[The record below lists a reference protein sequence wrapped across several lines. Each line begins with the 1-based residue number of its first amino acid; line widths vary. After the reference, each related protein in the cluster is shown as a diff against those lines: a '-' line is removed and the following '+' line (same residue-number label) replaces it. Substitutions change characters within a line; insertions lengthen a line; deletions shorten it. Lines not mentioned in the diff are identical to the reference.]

1 MSSLVADNTMAKPDS
16 SKDLHYFIACII
28 PFLPLIDEKEDDD
41 DKEIKTFI
49 NDNKDLIQSDPT
61 YVTNKLLFG
70 TKKGTAEYV
79 INFDDIVMRMIHIYL
94 KKIKIREDKKGDGK
108 KGGRK
113 KVGRKKVGGG
123 LKDILNDKKEMFAIL
138 QAVFGIFLL
147 YIGISKFIDVQNRT
161 IISTSTFTTV
171 TPSESHDMS
180 TALALTGDTFPAEQD
195 EQTAL
200 TMMGI
205 DMDTQIMFPKINLA
219 PAVHEQITSITVK
232 DFIKGALG
240 FESNIYANSLIIFE
254 KEATKQG
261 HAAYTEILEK
271 NLPIIKR
278 EAVEKFLDTTKTDVE
293 LEMGDFAEIEEEVFQ
308 QINQMSLTDRIFNY
322 YKFSVTGRMTDLV
335 RATKSAVSNFKI
347 RVRAELD
354 IAKDNALYKAES
366 FIIDTLRDVVT
377 SGRVILVGLG
387 LLCTA
392 YATLKA
398 DKIAERTGLAEFLEW
413 DKLTP
418 AQKVQFKTML
428 RKLHTELKNTEID
441 TTPVKRS
448 DTAELMDGLGGGR
461 KRRRKKTRRKRRK
474 TRRKSKKRKTK
485 RRRKR
490 KRKTK
495 RRKRRR

>member
-1 MSSLVADNTMAKPDS
+1 
-16 SKDLHYFIACII
+16 
-28 PFLPLIDEKEDDD
+28 
-41 DKEIKTFI
+41 
-49 NDNKDLIQSDPT
+49 
-61 YVTNKLLFG
+61 
-70 TKKGTAEYV
+70 
-79 INFDDIVMRMIHIYL
+79 
-94 KKIKIREDKKGDGK
+94 
-108 KGGRK
+108 
-113 KVGRKKVGGG
+113 
-123 LKDILNDKKEMFAIL
+123 
-138 QAVFGIFLL
+138 
-147 YIGISKFIDVQNRT
+147 
-161 IISTSTFTTV
+161 
-171 TPSESHDMS
+171 MS
-180 TALALTGDTFPAEQD
+180 TALALTGDIPAEQD

-200 TMMGI
+200 TLMEI

-254 KEATKQG
+254 KEATQQG

-293 LEMGDFAEIEEEVFQ
+293 LESGDFAEIDEDVFH

-392 YATLKA
+392 YATLNA
-398 DKIAERTGLAEFLEW
+398 DKIAERTGLDEFFEW
-413 DKLTP
+413 NNLTP
-418 AQKVQFKTML
+418 VQKAKFKTML
-428 RKLHTELKNTEID
+428 HKLHSDLRNTKID
-441 TTPVKRS
+441 DSAVKRS
-448 DTAELMDGLGGGR
+448 DNTKLMDERGGGR
-461 KRRRKKTRRKRRK
+461 KRRRKKTHKKKTRKKRRK
-474 TRRKSKKRKTK
+474 TRRKSK
-485 RRRKR
+485 RRKR
-490 KRKTK
+490 KKTRRKS
-495 RRKRRR
+495 RKRR

>member
-1 MSSLVADNTMAKPDS
+1 MSALVADNTMAKPES
-16 SKDLHYFIACII
+16 SKDLQYFIACII
-28 PFLPLIDEKEDDD
+28 PFLPLIDEKEDED
-41 DKEIKTFI
+41 DKEIKKFI
-49 NDNKDLIQSDPT
+49 NENKKFIQSEPI

-70 TKKGTAEYV
+70 TKKDTAEYV
-79 INFDDIVMRMIHIYL
+79 LNFDEKVMRMIHIYL

-123 LKDILNDKKEMFAIL
+123 LQDILKNPKKMFAIL

-180 TALALTGDTFPAEQD
+180 TALALTGDIPAEQD

-200 TMMGI
+200 TLMEI

-254 KEATKQG
+254 KEATQQG

-293 LEMGDFAEIEEEVFQ
+293 LESGDFAEIEEEVFH

-354 IAKDNALYKAES
+354 IAIDNALYKAES

-392 YATLKA
+392 YATLNA
-398 DKIAERTGLAEFLEW
+398 DKIAERTGLDEFFEW
-413 DKLTP
+413 NNLTP
-418 AQKVQFKTML
+418 VQKAKFKTML
-428 RKLHTELKNTEID
+428 HKLHSDLRNTKID
-441 TTPVKRS
+441 DSAVKRS
-448 DTAELMDGLGGGR
+448 DNTKLMDERGGGR
-461 KRRRKKTRRKRRK
+461 KRRRKKTHKKKTRKKRRK
-474 TRRKSKKRKTK
+474 TRRKSK
-485 RRRKR
+485 RRKR
-490 KRKTK
+490 KKT
-495 RRKRRR
+495 RRKRMKRR

>member
-1 MSSLVADNTMAKPDS
+1 MSALVADNTMAKPES
-16 SKDLHYFIACII
+16 SKDLQYFIACII
-28 PFLPLIDEKEDDD
+28 QFLPLIDEKEDED
-41 DKEIKTFI
+41 DKEIKKFI
-49 NDNKDLIQSDPT
+49 NENKKFIQSEPI

-70 TKKGTAEYV
+70 TKKDTAEYV

-123 LKDILNDKKEMFAIL
+123 LQDILKNPKKMFAIL

-180 TALALTGDTFPAEQD
+180 TALALTGDIPAEQD

-200 TMMGI
+200 TLMEI

-254 KEATKQG
+254 KEATQQG

-293 LEMGDFAEIEEEVFQ
+293 LESGDFAEIEEEVFH

-322 YKFSVTGRMTDLV
+322 FKFSVTGRMTDLV

-392 YATLKA
+392 YATLNA
-398 DKIAERTGLAEFLEW
+398 DKIAERTGLDEFFEW
-413 DKLTP
+413 NNLTLSLIHISEP
-418 AQKVQFKTML
+418 
-428 RKLHTELKNTEID
+428 
-441 TTPVKRS
+441 
-448 DTAELMDGLGGGR
+448 
-461 KRRRKKTRRKRRK
+461 TRR
-474 TRRKSKKRKTK
+474 TPI
-485 RRRKR
+485 
-490 KRKTK
+490 
-495 RRKRRR
+495 

>member
-1 MSSLVADNTMAKPDS
+1 MSALVADNTMAKPES
-16 SKDLHYFIACII
+16 SKDLQYFIACII
-28 PFLPLIDEKEDDD
+28 PFLPLIDEKEDED
-41 DKEIKTFI
+41 DKEIKKFI
-49 NDNKDLIQSDPT
+49 NENKKFIQSEPI

-70 TKKGTAEYV
+70 TKKDTAEYV

-123 LKDILNDKKEMFAIL
+123 LQDILKNPKKMFAIL

-180 TALALTGDTFPAEQD
+180 TALALTGDIPAEQD

-200 TMMGI
+200 TLMEI

-254 KEATKQG
+254 KEATQQG

-293 LEMGDFAEIEEEVFQ
+293 LESGDFAEIEEEVFH

-392 YATLKA
+392 YATLNA
-398 DKIAERTGLAEFLEW
+398 DKIAERTGLDEFFEW
-413 DKLTP
+413 NNLTP
-418 AQKVQFKTML
+418 VQKAKFKTML
-428 RKLHTELKNTEID
+428 HKLHSDLRNTKID
-441 TTPVKRS
+441 DSAVKRS
-448 DTAELMDGLGGGR
+448 DNTKLMDERGGGR
-461 KRRRKKTRRKRRK
+461 KRRRKKTHKKKTRKKRRK
-474 TRRKSKKRKTK
+474 TRRKSK
-485 RRRKR
+485 RRKR
-490 KRKTK
+490 KKTRRK
-495 RRKRRR
+495 RRKRR